1 MPSMAMPAATDLP
14 RMQATDVPLTV
25 IEKYPNDMLDRMT
38 DLGLWLRNKFDEVA
52 GQRTTL
58 EDRFLMDLRQFKGRY
73 EASEWARL
81 NEDKRRSKLYC
92 RMTRRKVQ
100 AFNSRMM
107 DMLFPAGKDR
117 NWSLKNTPEPDVVDT
132 PVARQMVQERMQQLF
147 QEQVMQMSQQSGE
160 PPEQVAQMLQQ
171 GGYEPELDPEE
182 LRLIGLAVAKAS
194 CERMCNV
201 IHDQM
206 LEVKYKLTCKQV
218 LNSGHIYGT
227 GILKAPL
234 AQKKMRPHWVY
245 QNGQW
250 LSEMK
255 PMLLPFIEFVPVWAW
270 YPDPAAKWL
279 EDLEFS
285 YQRHVMLKSQ
295 VVDLLNRPGFDAGLI
310 AAYLKEYP
318 DGDCSIENW
327 EVQLDDESEDND
339 TQEPR
344 TTRRYEVLE
353 YWGVL
358 NDAQLRDI
366 GLESDPLDSIWVT
379 VWVIGHFVIRMGAA
393 PIEGMDHPY
402 HLYYFDKDESSI
414 WGEGVPAVMRDDQSA
429 LNGVV
434 RAMMDNM
441 ASTVGPQYEVN
452 TDALHPGERTRE
464 TYPGRIW
471 YRRGDGRYPALR
483 TVETSSRL
491 QEFLTLKQN
500 FEQQIHE
507 NTLPSYMQGGQTGG
521 AGRTATG
528 LSMLMGS
535 ANLDVKDQVINFDLG
550 ITRPVVRGFYL
561 WNMQFN
567 DDPNIKGDFEVVARG
582 SSSLMAKEL
591 KASNLDQLLPVLANP
606 KYDRFIDDRRL
617 LEEMFKA
624 RDLMDT
630 EIILSESEFNER
642 EELRQ
647 QIEQLRQQ
655 VMQGM
660 TLLEALWKMAPNLVR
675 QAIDRTGLGA
685 ANAGLQQP
693 G

>member
-1 MPSMAMPAATDLP
+1 MPSQQAMPVATDLP
-14 RMQATDVPLTV
+14 PLQATDVPLDV
-25 IEKYPNDMLDRMT
+25 LEQYPPDMLDKMT
-38 DLGLWLRNKFDEVA
+38 SLGLWLRNKFDEVA
-52 GQRTTL
+52 GQRTTP
-58 EDRFLMDLRQFKGRY
+58 EERFMQDLRQYKGRY
-73 EASEWARL
+73 EASEWAKLKENPTRC
-81 NEDKRRSKLYC
+81 KLYC

-117 NWSLKNTPEPDVVDT
+117 NWSLKNTPEPDVVMT
-132 PVARQMVQERMQQLF
+132 PIAQQMIQERQAQLF
-147 QEQVMQMSQQSGE
+147 QEQVAQMAQQTGE
-160 PPEQVAQMLQQ
+160 PPEQVAQTLQQ
-171 GGYEPELDPEE
+171 GGYEPELDPDE
-182 LRLIGLAVAKAS
+182 LRLISVAVAKAS

-201 IHDQM
+201 VHDQL
-206 LEVKYKLTCKQV
+206 LEVKYKLTCKKV

-234 AQKKMRPHWVY
+234 AQKKMRPHWSY

-250 LSEMK
+250 ISDLQPK
-255 PMLLPFIEFVPVWAW
+255 LFPFIEFVPVWAW
-270 YPDPAAKWL
+270 YPDPSAKCI

-285 YQRHVMLKSQ
+285 FQRHVMLKSQ
-295 VVDLLNRPGFDAGLI
+295 VVDLLNRPGFDADLI
-310 AAYLKEYP
+310 AAYLREYP
-318 DGDCSIENW
+318 DGDCNIQNW
-327 EVQLDDESEDND
+327 ETELDNESADND
-339 TQEPR
+339 SSEPR
-344 TTRRYEVLE
+344 SNRRYEVLE
-353 YWGVL
+353 YWGIL

-366 GLESDPLDSIWVT
+366 GMEPDPLETVWVT
-379 VWVIGHFVIRMGAA
+379 VWIIGHFVVRMGAA
-393 PIEGMDHPY
+393 PIEGMDHPF
-402 HLYYFDKDESSI
+402 HLYYFDKDESSL
-414 WGEGVPAVMRDDQSA
+414 WGEGVPAIMRDDQSA

-483 TVETSSRL
+483 AVEVSSRL

-535 ANLDVKDQVINFDLG
+535 ANLDVKDQIINFDLG
-550 ITRPVVRGFYL
+550 ITRPVIRGFYL
-561 WNMQFN
+561 WNMQFS
-567 DDPNIKGDFEVVARG
+567 DDPNIKGDYEVVARG

-591 KASNLDQLLPVLANP
+591 KASNLDQLMPILANP
-606 KYDRFIDDRRL
+606 KFDRFIDDRRL
-617 LEEMFKA
+617 LEEMFKV
-624 RDLMDT
+624 RDLTDT

-647 QIEQLRQQ
+647 QIEQLQQ
-655 VMQGM
+655 QLMQGM
-660 TLLEALWKMAPNLVR
+660 KLLEGIEKMAPNLVR
-675 QAIDRTGLGA
+675 QAVERMGA
-685 ANAGLQQP
+685 LNA
-693 G
+693 